1 MAAASQATAHT
12 RRRGNGLSAGAGT
25 LLLVTAPE
33 RTDADLLADVAAGD
47 RHALEALYH
56 RHARWLLLRLQSRC
70 NDDELVDSA
79 LQDTFIS
86 AWRGA
91 RGFRPQLGEVGGWLW
106 SIALRRLIDQMRKH
120 PHPIPMETIAEPEPL
135 PAPGTRTYDLLSRL
149 PAELHAV
156 VSAVYIDELTTAEA
170 AVLLRIP
177 QGTVK
182 SRLSRARELLREVKP

>member
-1 MAAASQATAHT
+1 MV
-12 RRRGNGLSAGAGT
+12 
-25 LLLVTAPE
+25 VTAPE

-47 RHALEALYH
+47 RHALEQLYH
-56 RHARWLLLRLQSRC
+56 RHSRWLLLRLQTRC

-86 AWRGA
+86 VWRSA
-91 RGFRPQLGEVGGWLW
+91 RQFRPAAGGGGEAGGWLW
-106 SIALRRLIDQMRKH
+106 SIALRRLIDLLRKH
-120 PHPIPMETIAEPEPL
+120 PHPLPVATLPADGLEPEPL

>member
-1 MAAASQATAHT
+1 MV
-12 RRRGNGLSAGAGT
+12 
-25 LLLVTAPE
+25 VTAPE

-47 RHALEALYH
+47 RHALEQLYH
-56 RHARWLLLRLQSRC
+56 RHSRWLLLRLQSRC

-86 AWRGA
+86 VWRSA
-91 RGFRPQLGEVGGWLW
+91 RKFRPAVDSNGEGGGGEAGGWLW
-106 SIALRRLIDQMRKH
+106 SIALRRLIDLLRKH
-120 PHPIPMETIAEPEPL
+120 PHPIPAATLPEPEPL

-156 VSAVYIDELTTAEA
+156 VSAVYIEELSTAEA

>member
-1 MAAASQATAHT
+1 M
-12 RRRGNGLSAGAGT
+12 
-25 LLLVTAPE
+25 TAPE
-33 RTDADLLADVAAGD
+33 QTDADLLADVAAGD

-56 RHARWLLLRLQSRC
+56 RHSRWLLLRLQSRC

-91 RGFRPQLGEVGGWLW
+91 RNFRPAVGTNGEVGSGEAGGWLW
-106 SIALRRLIDQMRKH
+106 SIALRRLIDLLRKH
-120 PHPIPMETIAEPEPL
+120 PHPTPVATLPGQGPEPEAL

-156 VSAVYIDELTTAEA
+156 VNAVYIDELTTAEA